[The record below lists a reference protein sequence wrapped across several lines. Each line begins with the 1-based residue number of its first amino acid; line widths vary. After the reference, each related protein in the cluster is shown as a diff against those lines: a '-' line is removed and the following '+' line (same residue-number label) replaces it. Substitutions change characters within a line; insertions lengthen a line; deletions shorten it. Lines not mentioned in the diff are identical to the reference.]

1 MCVIAVYP
9 KSVKLN
15 KEELKTC
22 FASNPDGAGFMFND
36 GILVT
41 IKKGFMDFASFWEE
55 AEKLPENVDR
65 VFHFRIATSGKISAA
80 CCHPFPITGDLKD
93 MMLAETTCKMG
104 FAHNGVLR
112 EFTPAGGM
120 KATYSDSMKF
130 GKDVLYPLGTALN
143 LLPVRNLIELYT
155 ISRFAIMTPCYVHMI
170 GNFEQSRES
179 GAFYSND
186 SYKPY
191 QASFFYDCG
200 DYYDED
206 LDYSHYI
213 EAKVPDSI
221 EGDSF
226 DELLEDIEEAAD
238 VLIYDF
244 TVYNGY
250 AYLYYEGI
258 PTKKRGTV
266 TVDGVKINWRTG
278 VIK

>member
-93 MMLAETTCKMG
+93 MMLAETTCKMA

-130 GKDVLYPLGTALN
+130 GKDVLHPLGTALN

-155 ISRFAIMTPCYVHMI
+155 TSRFAIMTPCYVHMI

-191 QASFFYDCG
+191 QAPLFYDCW

-221 EGDSF
+221 EGDAF
-226 DELLEDIEEAAD
+226 DELLEAIEEAAD
-238 VLIYDF
+238 VPIYDF
-244 TVYNGY
+244 TVYSGY